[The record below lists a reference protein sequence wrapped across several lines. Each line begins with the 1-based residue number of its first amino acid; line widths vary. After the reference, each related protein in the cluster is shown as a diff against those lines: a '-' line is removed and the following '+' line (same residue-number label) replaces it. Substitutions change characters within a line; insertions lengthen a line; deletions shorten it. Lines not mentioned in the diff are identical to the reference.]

1 MIHEALSR
9 VAEGTDL
16 LPPQAEAVMRD
27 IMEGSATPAQVGAL
41 LAGLR
46 VKKESFDEILSFARV
61 LRDHSV
67 PVRVANPALVVDTC
81 GTGGDGTGSFN
92 ISTAS
97 ALVTAGAGVPVVKHG
112 NRGVSSR
119 CGSSD
124 VMTALGVTVDITPE
138 KASRVLE
145 RAGMVFLYAPLYH
158 PSLASVSG
166 IRAELGIRTVF
177 NILGPLGNPA
187 GAGNQLL
194 GVYDPKLTGTLA
206 RVLQCLGVRRAMVVH
221 GNGMDEITTTGPTKV
236 TELAPGEVREYSIR
250 PGDFG
255 IPCANPEDLRGGGA
269 AENADIILGILAG
282 EPGPARDVVLLNAG
296 AAIYLGGRAATLHE
310 GVAVAARSIDSHNA
324 RHVLDRLIR
333 ETGSE
338 S

>member
-9 VAEGTDL
+9 VAERTDL
-16 LPPQAEAVMRD
+16 SPPQAEAVMRD

-46 VKKESFDEILSFARV
+46 VKKESFEEILSFARV

-67 PVRVANPALVVDTC
+67 PIRVANPAGVVDTC
-81 GTGGDGTGSFN
+81 GTGGDGAGSFN

-97 ALVTAGAGVPVVKHG
+97 ALVAAGAGVPVVKHG

-124 VMTALGVTVDITPE
+124 VMTALGVTVKITPE
-138 KASRVLE
+138 KASHVLE

-158 PSLASVSG
+158 PSLASVSE

-177 NILGPLGNPA
+177 NVLGPLGNPA

-194 GVYDPKLTGTLA
+194 GVYDPGLTGTLA
-206 RVLQCLGVRRAMVVH
+206 RVLRCLGVRRAMVVH

-236 TELAPGEVREYSIR
+236 TELALGEVREYSIR

-255 IPCANPEDLRGGGA
+255 IPCADPEDLRGGGA

-282 EPGPARDVVLLNAG
+282 EPGPRREVVLLNAG

-310 GVAVAARSIDSHNA
+310 GVAAAARSIDSHNA
-324 RHVLDRLIR
+324 SHVLDRLIR
-333 ETGSE
+333 ETGSV